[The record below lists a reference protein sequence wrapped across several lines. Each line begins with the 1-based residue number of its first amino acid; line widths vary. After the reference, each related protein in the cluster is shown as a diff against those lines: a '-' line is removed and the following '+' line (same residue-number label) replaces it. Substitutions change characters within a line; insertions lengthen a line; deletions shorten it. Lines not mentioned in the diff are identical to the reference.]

1 MKNTSSTQIDGR
13 FAGILGTEYGKL
25 LLAMPHYPLI
35 QNGVAKLVQKSL
47 ASAKVKKPSEI
58 LELGCGTGLTTL
70 ALCGKVSNAHI
81 TAVDKEITM
90 LKQYEKLVKELRVD
104 LDSRNIT
111 IEMFQSGALEFLKRC
126 DDSSFDIV
134 VTAFVLHNLPKAL
147 RAEILKEVY
156 RVLRP
161 GGRFVNGDK
170 IAPDSMNLHNKY
182 LMKQIAKF
190 VHTYTSP
197 EDYAYCIGWIEHYA
211 VDNHPDLRYMES
223 EARSSLKA
231 LGFSGIKIAG
241 RHWMEAIVIADK
253 D

>member
-1 MKNTSSTQIDGR
+1 MKNTSNTQIDGR

-35 QNGVAKLVQKSL
+35 QNGVAKLVQQSL
-47 ASAKVKKPSEI
+47 ASAKIKKPSEI
-58 LELGCGTGLTTL
+58 LELGCGTGLTTI
-70 ALCGKVSNAHI
+70 ALCETVSHTSI

-90 LKQYEKLVKELRVD
+90 LKQYEKLVKELRGD

-111 IEMFQSGALEFLKRC
+111 IKTVQSDALEFLKHC

-156 RVLRP
+156 RVLRL

-170 IAPDSMNLHNKY
+170 IAPDNINLHNKY
-182 LMKQIAKF
+182 LMTQIAKF

-211 VDNHPDLRYMES
+211 VDNHPDLRYTES
-223 EARSSLKA
+223 EVLSSLKA
-231 LGFSGIKIAG
+231 IGFSEVKITG
-241 RHWMEAIVIADK
+241 RHWMEAIMSADK
-253 D
+253 K